1 MAEEGNMDTDVD
13 VDVDVGSRFGVV
25 FLLSFSIPH
34 NVRK

>member
-1 MAEEGNMDTDVD
+1 MDEEGNMDTDVD
-13 VDVDVGSRFGVV
+13 VDVDVGSSFDVV